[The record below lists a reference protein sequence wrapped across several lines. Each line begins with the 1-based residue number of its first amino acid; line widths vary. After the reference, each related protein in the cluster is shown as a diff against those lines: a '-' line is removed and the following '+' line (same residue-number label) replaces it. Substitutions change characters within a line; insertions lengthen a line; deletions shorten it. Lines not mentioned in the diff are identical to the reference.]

1 MEKFNDFLVLLDANL
16 SGSWWFPALLIGTG
30 IFFTIY
36 LGLPQFRYFKSA
48 LKIVSGKT
56 KSSDSEGETTGFQ
69 ALTTAM
75 SGAVGTGNIGGVA
88 LAIWTGG
95 PAAIFW
101 MWITAIFGMTT
112 KFVEVTLGH
121 KYRTKLSD
129 GSISGG
135 PMYYIEQGLNMK
147 WVAIL
152 FAFLMMITAIGS
164 GNMPQINNIALVMN
178 TEFSVPKLFTGLFL
192 GGLLW
197 IIIIGGIKRIASVA
211 SKIIPIMGLIYFG
224 GALII
229 LIENYQNVIPSF
241 QAIFAQ
247 VFTGSAAVGGFLGAS
262 FAMSLKYGVAR
273 GLYSN
278 EAGQGSSPIA
288 HASSKNKSIDQGVV
302 SILEPF
308 IDTIVVCSVTALVI
322 LSSGVWTQ
330 KFDTQFS
337 KTDMVVLDGIYSDDK
352 NDDGNYVF
360 PEDINEL
367 TNYVQGI
374 ESNIRNY
381 SGTLNVKEGKI
392 VEKNITIIHLRSIAE
407 DVVFHTPETSDDDE
421 TKLSGHLIIKNG
433 KVDKA
438 ISYTYDSKNK
448 SFRTLDPQSGVKDA
462 ESGKIMYELILNNGL
477 LLDQLIK
484 EVESKISLEENNPE
498 RDASILRMLLAEK
511 DELLEKRETNL
522 DKEKSFI
529 FNEIV
534 EGRSLVSSA
543 ELTAKAFSNGIM
555 GEYGGKLVAIALLLF
570 AFSTAITWCYY
581 GDRSTA
587 YIFGEKGVVW
597 YRNFYVLCFIL
608 AAVIDTTVV
617 WNIAYVVVA
626 LVSIPNLIAMFV
638 LRKEMK
644 LLSDDFKVK

>member
-1 MEKFNDFLVLLDANL
+1 MENFNDFLLLLDANL
-16 SGSWWFPALLIGTG
+16 SGSWWFPAFLIGTG

-36 LGLPQFRYFKSA
+36 LRFPQFRYFKSA
-48 LKIVSGKT
+48 LKIVSGKNES
-56 KSSDSEGETTGFQ
+56 KDSDGETTGFQ

-121 KYRTKLSD
+121 KYRTKLED

-178 TEFSVPKLFTGLFL
+178 TEFGISKLFTGLFL
-192 GGLLW
+192 GSLLW

-229 LIENYQNVIPSF
+229 LIENYQNIIPSF
-241 QAIFAQ
+241 NAIFGQ
-247 VFTGSAAVGGFLGAS
+247 VFTGSAAMGGFLGAS

-322 LSSGVWTQ
+322 LSSGVWTE
-330 KFDTQFS
+330 KFETNFS
-337 KTDMVVLDGIYSDDK
+337 KTDMVVIDGTYSDALDGENNFIYPDQ
-352 NDDGNYVF
+352 
-360 PEDINEL
+360 INEL
-367 TNYVQGI
+367 TKYVQ
-374 ESNIRNY
+374 NIG
-381 SGTLNVKEGKI
+381 SNVKEFNGTLDIQNGKI
-392 VEKNITIIHLRSIAE
+392 TNNKITIIHLRSIAE
-407 DVVFHTPETSDDDE
+407 DITINGDDKNLFTGLLVVED
-421 TKLSGHLIIKNG
+421 
-433 KVDKA
+433 
-438 ISYTYDSKNK
+438 
-448 SFRTLDPQSGVKDA
+448 
-462 ESGKIMYELILNNGL
+462 GKIN
-477 LLDQLIK
+477 Q
-484 EVESKISLEENNPE
+484 SKSP
-498 RDASILRMLLAEK
+498 SV
-511 DELLEKRETNL
+511 
-522 DKEKSFI
+522 SF
-529 FNEIV
+529 
-534 EGRSLVSSA
+534 EGKSLVSSA
-543 ELTAKAFSNGIM
+543 ELTAKAFSNGIL

-570 AFSTAITWCYY
+570 AFSTSITWCYY

-587 YIFGEKGVVW
+587 YIFGEKGVIW
-597 YRNFYVLCFIL
+597 YRYFYVVCFIL
-608 AAVIDTTVV
+608 AAVIDTTVC
-617 WNIAYVVVA
+617 
-626 LVSIPNLIAMFV
+626 
-638 LRKEMK
+638 
-644 LLSDDFKVK
+644 LLYTSPSPRDRG

>member
-1 MEKFNDFLVLLDANL
+1 MNQFNEFLLLLDSNL
-16 SGSWWFPALLIGTG
+16 SGSWWFPILLVGTG

-36 LGLPQFRYFKSA
+36 LGFPQFRFFGKA
-48 LKIVSGKT
+48 WKLVSGKNT
-56 KSSDSEGETTGFQ
+56 KSDAEGETTAFE

-112 KFVEVTLGH
+112 KFVEVTMGH
-121 KYRTKLSD
+121 KYRTKLED

-135 PMYYIEQGLNMK
+135 PMYYIEHALNMK
-147 WVAIL
+147 WAGIL

-192 GGLLW
+192 GILLW

-224 GALII
+224 GALVI
-229 LIENYQNVIPSF
+229 LVENYQNIIPSF
-241 QAIFAQ
+241 NAIFAQ

-288 HASSKNKSIDQGVV
+288 HASSKNTSIDQGVV

-322 LSSGVWTQ
+322 LSSGVWTE
-330 KFDTQFS
+330 KFDTTFS
-337 KTDMVVLDGIYSDDK
+337 KTDMVILDGTYRDTENADGTYLYP
-352 NDDGNYVF
+352 NDMNQ
-360 PEDINEL
+360 L
-367 TNYVQGI
+367 TRYVQSI
-374 ESNIRNY
+374 DSDVSEF
-381 SGTLNVKEGKI
+381 SGVLEIQEGQLMSSD
-392 VEKNITIIHLRSIAE
+392 ITVLHSRSIAE
-407 DVVFHTPETSDDDE
+407 NILVKDNVEKILYTGSVTVID
-421 TKLSGHLIIKNG
+421 G
-433 KVDKA
+433 KVKEPV
-438 ISYTYDSKNK
+438 I
-448 SFRTLDPQSGVKDA
+448 F
-462 ESGKIMYELILNNGL
+462 EGK
-477 LLDQLIK
+477 
-484 EVESKISLEENNPE
+484 
-498 RDASILRMLLAEK
+498 
-511 DELLEKRETNL
+511 
-522 DKEKSFI
+522 
-529 FNEIV
+529 
-534 EGRSLVSSA
+534 SLVSSA
-543 ELTAKAFSNGIM
+543 ELTAKAFSQGIF
-555 GEYGGKLVAIALLLF
+555 GQYGGKLVAIALLLF

-587 YIFGEKGVVW
+587 YIFGERGVFW

-608 AAVIDTTVV
+608 AAVIDTTIV

-626 LVSIPNLIAMFV
+626 LVSIPNLIALFV
-638 LRKEMK
+638 LRNEMK
-644 LLSDDFKVK
+644 DLTKEFIIKN

>member
-1 MEKFNDFLVLLDANL
+1 MDQFNKFLELLDSNL

-36 LGLPQFRYFKSA
+36 LKFPQFRYFRHGWR
-48 LKIVSGKT
+48 IVTGKYVSKDT
-56 KSSDSEGETTGFQ
+56 EGETTPFQ

-112 KFVEVTLGH
+112 KCVEVTLAH

-135 PMYYIEQGLNMK
+135 PMYYIENGLNMK

-152 FAFLMMITAIGS
+152 FSLLMMITAIGS

-178 TEFSVPKLFTGLFL
+178 TEFSIPKLFTGLFL
-192 GGLLW
+192 GTLLY
-197 IIIIGGIKRIASVA
+197 IIIVGGIQRIASVA
-211 SKIIPIMGLIYFG
+211 SKIIPIMGIIYFG
-224 GALII
+224 GALIV
-229 LIENYQNVIPSF
+229 LVENYENIIPSF
-241 QAIFAQ
+241 NAIFSQ
-247 VFTGSAAVGGFLGAS
+247 VFTGSAAVGGFLGAT

-288 HASSKNKSIDQGVV
+288 HASAKTEKSLDQGIV

-308 IDTIVVCSVTALVI
+308 IDTIVVCSITALVI

-330 KFDTQFS
+330 KFDTTFAE
-337 KTDMVVLDGIYSDDK
+337 TDMVILEGIYSDEK
-352 NDDGNYVF
+352 NVDGNYVY
-360 PEDINEL
+360 PEHIDEL
-367 TNYVQGI
+367 TRYVQFMD
-374 ESNIRNY
+374 SNVNEF
-381 SGTLNVKEGKI
+381 SGSIDVQDGKLI
-392 VEKNITIIHLRSIAE
+392 TDNITVLHSRSIAE
-407 DVVFHTPETSDDDE
+407 DIIITSKHTDNLDTD
-421 TKLSGHLIIKNG
+421 LYSGTITVENG
-433 KVDKA
+433 KINEQV
-438 ISYTYDSKNK
+438 II
-448 SFRTLDPQSGVKDA
+448 
-462 ESGKIMYELILNNGL
+462 EGK
-477 LLDQLIK
+477 
-484 EVESKISLEENNPE
+484 
-498 RDASILRMLLAEK
+498 
-511 DELLEKRETNL
+511 
-522 DKEKSFI
+522 
-529 FNEIV
+529 
-534 EGRSLVSSA
+534 SLVSSA
-543 ELTAKAFSNGIM
+543 ELTAKAFSQGIL
-555 GEYGGKLVAIALLLF
+555 GSFGGQLVAIALLLF
-570 AFSTAITWCYY
+570 AFSTAIAWCYY

-587 YIFGEKGVVW
+587 YIFGEKGVIW

-626 LVSIPNLIAMFV
+626 LVSIPNLIALFV
-638 LRKEMK
+638 LRKEMHK
-644 LLSDDFKVK
+644 VVSDYKIKPIE

>member
-1 MEKFNDFLVLLDANL
+1 MEQFNNFLILLDSNL

-36 LGLPQFRYFKSA
+36 LGFPQFKYFNSA
-48 LKIVSGKT
+48 FKIVSGKT
-56 KSSDSEGETTGFQ
+56 KSTDQDGETTGFQ

-112 KFVEVTLGH
+112 KYVEVTLGH

-192 GGLLW
+192 GALLW

-229 LIENYQNVIPSF
+229 LAENYQNIIPSF
-241 QAIFAQ
+241 NAIFAQ

-330 KFDTQFS
+330 KFETNFS
-337 KTDMVVLDGIYSDDK
+337 KTDMVILEGTYSDEK
-352 NDDGNYVF
+352 NIDGDYLY
-360 PEDINEL
+360 PKQINEL
-367 TNYVQGI
+367 NSYVQ
-374 ESNIRNY
+374 SLD
-381 SGTLNVKEGKI
+381 SDVKEFSGELTVQDGNLI
-392 VEKNITIIHLRSIAE
+392 TQNITILHSRSIAE
-407 DVVFHTPETSDDDE
+407 DVTISDQDDSNLF
-421 TKLSGHLIIKNG
+421 TGILNVDNG
-433 KVDKA
+433 KIIESVD
-438 ISYTYDSKNK
+438 I
-448 SFRTLDPQSGVKDA
+448 Q
-462 ESGKIMYELILNNGL
+462 GK
-477 LLDQLIK
+477 
-484 EVESKISLEENNPE
+484 
-498 RDASILRMLLAEK
+498 
-511 DELLEKRETNL
+511 
-522 DKEKSFI
+522 
-529 FNEIV
+529 
-534 EGRSLVSSA
+534 SLVSSA
-543 ELTAKAFSNGIM
+543 ELTAKAFSQGIM
-555 GEYGGKLVAIALLLF
+555 GQYGGKLVAIALLLF
-570 AFSTAITWCYY
+570 AFSTSITWCYY

-587 YIFGEKGVVW
+587 YIFGEKGVIW
-597 YRNFYVLCFIL
+597 YRNFYVLCFVL
-608 AAVIDTTVV
+608 AAVIDTTIV

-644 LLSDDFKVK
+644 SLSDNFEMK

>member
-1 MEKFNDFLVLLDANL
+1 MNQFNEFLLFLDSNL
-16 SGSWWFPALLIGTG
+16 SGSWWFPILLVGTG

-36 LGLPQFRYFKSA
+36 LGFPQFRFFGKA
-48 LKIVSGKT
+48 WKLVSSKNT
-56 KSSDSEGETTGFQ
+56 KSDAEGETTAFE

-112 KFVEVTLGH
+112 KFVEVTMGH
-121 KYRTKLSD
+121 KYRTKLED

-135 PMYYIEQGLNMK
+135 PMYYIEHALNMK
-147 WVAIL
+147 WAGIL

-192 GGLLW
+192 GALLW
-197 IIIIGGIKRIASVA
+197 VIIIGGIKRIASVA

-224 GALII
+224 GALVI
-229 LIENYQNVIPSF
+229 LAENYHNIIPSF
-241 QAIFAQ
+241 NAIFSQ

-330 KFDTQFS
+330 KFDTNFS
-337 KTDMVVLDGIYSDDK
+337 KTDMVILEGVYSDEK
-352 NDDGNYVF
+352 NIDGSYIH
-360 PEDINEL
+360 PEHINEL
-367 TNYVQGI
+367 TNYVQSL
-374 ESNIRNY
+374 ESNVNTFT
-381 SGTLNVKEGKI
+381 GTINVENGKI
-392 VEKNITIIHLRSIAE
+392 VESDITILHSRSIAE
-407 DVVFHTPETSDDDE
+407 DISVKLNS
-421 TKLSGHLIIKNG
+421 TKDLYSGLLTINNG
-433 KVDKA
+433 KINERV
-438 ISYTYDSKNK
+438 
-448 SFRTLDPQSGVKDA
+448 
-462 ESGKIMYELILNNGL
+462 
-477 LLDQLIK
+477 
-484 EVESKISLEENNPE
+484 SLEG
-498 RDASILRMLLAEK
+498 K
-511 DELLEKRETNL
+511 
-522 DKEKSFI
+522 
-529 FNEIV
+529 
-534 EGRSLVSSA
+534 SLVSSA
-543 ELTAKAFSNGIM
+543 ELTAKAFSQGIF
-555 GEYGGKLVAIALLLF
+555 GDFGGKLVAIALLLF

-587 YIFGEKGVVW
+587 YIFGEKGVFW

-608 AAVIDTTVV
+608 AAVIDTTIV

-626 LVSIPNLIAMFV
+626 LVSIPNLIALFV
-638 LRKEMK
+638 LRSEMK
-644 LLSDDFKVK
+644 DLTNEFIKEN

>member
-1 MEKFNDFLVLLDANL
+1 MNQFNEFLLLLDSNL
-16 SGSWWFPALLIGTG
+16 SGSWWFPILLVGTG

-36 LGLPQFRYFKSA
+36 LGFPQFRFFGKAWKLVSRRNNKSDA
-48 LKIVSGKT
+48 
-56 KSSDSEGETTGFQ
+56 DGETTGFE

-112 KFVEVTLGH
+112 KFVEVTMGH
-121 KYRTKLSD
+121 KYRTKLED

-135 PMYYIEQGLNMK
+135 PMYYIEHALNMK
-147 WVAIL
+147 WAGIL

-178 TEFSVPKLFTGLFL
+178 TEFSVPKIFTGLFL
-192 GGLLW
+192 GALLW

-229 LIENYQNVIPSF
+229 LLENYQNIIPSF
-241 QAIFAQ
+241 NAIFAQ

-288 HASSKNKSIDQGVV
+288 HASSKNSSIDQGVV

-322 LSSGVWTQ
+322 LSSGVWTE
-330 KFDTQFS
+330 KFDTTFS
-337 KTDMVVLDGIYSDDK
+337 KTDMVILDGTYSDQE
-352 NDDGNYVF
+352 NIDGTFLYPDHMNQ
-360 PEDINEL
+360 L
-367 TNYVQGI
+367 TKYVQSI
-374 ESNIRNY
+374 DSDVDEY
-381 SGTLNVKEGKI
+381 SGIIEIQDGRL
-392 VEKNITIIHLRSIAE
+392 ITSDITVLHSRSIAE
-407 DVVFHTPETSDDDE
+407 NITVTDKEDKNLYTGS
-421 TKLSGHLIIKNG
+421 LSVENG
-433 KVDKA
+433 KV
-438 ISYTYDSKNK
+438 
-448 SFRTLDPQSGVKDA
+448 QDA
-462 ESGKIMYELILNNGL
+462 VTFEGK
-477 LLDQLIK
+477 
-484 EVESKISLEENNPE
+484 
-498 RDASILRMLLAEK
+498 
-511 DELLEKRETNL
+511 
-522 DKEKSFI
+522 
-529 FNEIV
+529 
-534 EGRSLVSSA
+534 SLVSSA
-543 ELTAKAFSNGIM
+543 ELTAKAFSQGIL
-555 GEYGGKLVAIALLLF
+555 GQFGGKLVAIALLLF

-587 YIFGEKGVVW
+587 YIFGERGVFW

-608 AAVIDTTVV
+608 AAVIDTTIV

-626 LVSIPNLIAMFV
+626 LVSIPNLIALFV
-638 LRKEMK
+638 LRNEMK
-644 LLSDDFKVK
+644 DLTKEFINKYE

>member
-1 MEKFNDFLVLLDANL
+1 MEQFNDFLIFLDSNL

-36 LGLPQFRYFKSA
+36 LGFPQFRFFGSA
-48 LKIVSGKT
+48 WRLVSGKDDKT
-56 KSSDSEGETTGFQ
+56 DAEGETTPFQ

-121 KYRTKLSD
+121 KYRTKLED

-135 PMYYIEQGLNMK
+135 PMYYIEHALNMK

-192 GGLLW
+192 GTLLW

-211 SKIIPIMGLIYFG
+211 SKIIPIMGLVYFG

-229 LIENYQNVIPSF
+229 LAENYHNIIPSF
-241 QAIFAQ
+241 NAIFAQ

-330 KFDTQFS
+330 KFDTSFS
-337 KTDMVVLDGIYSDDK
+337 KTDMVILDGVYSDQK
-352 NDDGNYVF
+352 NINGEYLY
-360 PEDINEL
+360 PEQISQL
-367 TNYVQGI
+367 TNYVQSL
-374 ESNIRNY
+374 ESNVNEF
-381 SGTLNVKEGKI
+381 SGTLEVSNGKLLA
-392 VEKNITIIHLRSIAE
+392 ENITILHSRSIAE
-407 DVVFHTPETSDDDE
+407 DVVVSSNLNKD
-421 TKLSGHLIIKNG
+421 LYSGSLNIVDG
-433 KVDKA
+433 KVE
-438 ISYTYDSKNK
+438 
-448 SFRTLDPQSGVKDA
+448 
-462 ESGKIMYELILNNGL
+462 ESVAFKGK
-477 LLDQLIK
+477 
-484 EVESKISLEENNPE
+484 
-498 RDASILRMLLAEK
+498 
-511 DELLEKRETNL
+511 
-522 DKEKSFI
+522 
-529 FNEIV
+529 
-534 EGRSLVSSA
+534 SLVSSA
-543 ELTAKAFSNGIM
+543 ELTAKAFSQGIL

-587 YIFGEKGVVW
+587 YIFGEKGVFW

-608 AAVIDTTVV
+608 AAVIDTTIV

-626 LVSIPNLIAMFV
+626 LVSIPNLIALFV
-638 LRKEMK
+638 LRDEMK
-644 LLSDDFKVK
+644 DLTNDFVQKN

>member
-1 MEKFNDFLVLLDANL
+1 MNQFNEFLLLLDSNL
-16 SGSWWFPALLIGTG
+16 SGSWWFPILLVGTG

-36 LGLPQFRYFKSA
+36 LGFPQFRFFGKA
-48 LKIVSGKT
+48 WKLVSGKNT
-56 KSSDSEGETTGFQ
+56 KSDAEGETTAFE

-112 KFVEVTLGH
+112 KFVEVTMGH
-121 KYRTKLSD
+121 KYRTKLED

-135 PMYYIEQGLNMK
+135 PMYYIEHALNMK
-147 WVAIL
+147 WAGIL

-192 GGLLW
+192 GILLW

-224 GALII
+224 GALVI
-229 LIENYQNVIPSF
+229 LVENYQNIIPSF
-241 QAIFAQ
+241 NAIFAQ

-288 HASSKNKSIDQGVV
+288 HASSKNTSIDQGVV

-322 LSSGVWTQ
+322 LSSGVWTE
-330 KFDTQFS
+330 KFDTTFS
-337 KTDMVVLDGIYSDDK
+337 KTDMVILDGTYSDTENTDGTYLYP
-352 NDDGNYVF
+352 NDMNQ
-360 PEDINEL
+360 L
-367 TNYVQGI
+367 TRYVQSI
-374 ESNIRNY
+374 DSDVSEF
-381 SGTLNVKEGKI
+381 SGVLEIQQGQLMSSD
-392 VEKNITIIHLRSIAE
+392 ITVLHSRSIAE
-407 DVVFHTPETSDDDE
+407 NILVKDNVEKILYTGSVTVID
-421 TKLSGHLIIKNG
+421 G
-433 KVDKA
+433 KVKEPV
-438 ISYTYDSKNK
+438 I
-448 SFRTLDPQSGVKDA
+448 F
-462 ESGKIMYELILNNGL
+462 EGK
-477 LLDQLIK
+477 
-484 EVESKISLEENNPE
+484 
-498 RDASILRMLLAEK
+498 
-511 DELLEKRETNL
+511 
-522 DKEKSFI
+522 
-529 FNEIV
+529 
-534 EGRSLVSSA
+534 SLVSSA
-543 ELTAKAFSNGIM
+543 ELTAKAFSQGIF
-555 GEYGGKLVAIALLLF
+555 GQYGGKLVAIALLLF

-587 YIFGEKGVVW
+587 YIFGERGVFW

-608 AAVIDTTVV
+608 AAVIDTTIV

-626 LVSIPNLIAMFV
+626 LVTIPNLIALFV
-638 LRKEMK
+638 LRNEMK
-644 LLSDDFKVK
+644 DLTKEFIIKN

>member
-1 MEKFNDFLVLLDANL
+1 MEQFNSFLVLLDSNL

-30 IFFTIY
+30 VYFTLY
-36 LGLPQFRYFKSA
+36 LGFPQFKYFKSA
-48 LKIVSGKT
+48 LKIVSGKANNT
-56 KSSDSEGETTGFQ
+56 ETDGETTGFQ

-121 KYRTKLSD
+121 KYRTKLKD

-147 WVAIL
+147 WVAVL

-178 TEFSVPKLFTGLFL
+178 TEFAVPKLFTGLFL
-192 GGLLW
+192 GTLLW

-211 SKIIPIMGLIYFG
+211 SRIIPIMGLIYFG

-229 LIENYQNVIPSF
+229 LVENYQNIIPSF
-241 QAIFAQ
+241 NAIFAQ
-247 VFTGSAAVGGFLGAS
+247 VFTGSAAMGGFLGAS

-308 IDTIVVCSVTALVI
+308 IDTLVVCTVTALVI
-322 LSSGVWTQ
+322 LSSNVWTE
-330 KFDTQFS
+330 KFDTNFS
-337 KTDMVVLDGIYSDDK
+337 KTDMIILDGSYSDEL
-352 NDDGNYVF
+352 N
-360 PEDINEL
+360 EDESFIYPDQINEL
-367 TNYVQGI
+367 TKYVQ
-374 ESNIRNY
+374 NINSSVNEY
-381 SGTLNVKEGKI
+381 EGTLDIQNGKI
-392 VEKNITIIHLRSIAE
+392 TTDNITVIHLRSIAE
-407 DVVFHTPETSDDDE
+407 DVLVRGSDKNLYNGSLTIE
-421 TKLSGHLIIKNG
+421 NG
-433 KVDKA
+433 KL
-438 ISYTYDSKNK
+438 KN
-448 SFRTLDPQSGVKDA
+448 SVTF
-462 ESGKIMYELILNNGL
+462 EGK
-477 LLDQLIK
+477 
-484 EVESKISLEENNPE
+484 
-498 RDASILRMLLAEK
+498 
-511 DELLEKRETNL
+511 
-522 DKEKSFI
+522 
-529 FNEIV
+529 
-534 EGRSLVSSA
+534 SLVSSA
-543 ELTAKAFSNGIM
+543 ELTAKAFSNGIL
-555 GEYGGKLVAIALLLF
+555 GDYGGKLVAIALLLF

-644 LLSDDFKVK
+644 LLSDEFISK

>member
-1 MEKFNDFLVLLDANL
+1 MEQFNSFLVLLDSNL

-30 IFFTIY
+30 VYFTLY
-36 LGLPQFRYFKSA
+36 LGFPQFKYFKSA

-56 KSSDSEGETTGFQ
+56 NNTETDGETTGFQ

-121 KYRTKLSD
+121 KYRTKLKD

-147 WVAIL
+147 WVAVL

-178 TEFSVPKLFTGLFL
+178 TEFAVPKLFTGLFL
-192 GGLLW
+192 GTLLW

-211 SKIIPIMGLIYFG
+211 SRIIPIMGLIYFG

-229 LIENYQNVIPSF
+229 LVENYQNIIPSF
-241 QAIFAQ
+241 NAIFAQ
-247 VFTGSAAVGGFLGAS
+247 VFTGSAAMGGFLGAS

-308 IDTIVVCSVTALVI
+308 IDTLVVCTVTALVI
-322 LSSGVWTQ
+322 LSSNVWTE
-330 KFDTQFS
+330 KFDTNFS
-337 KTDMVVLDGIYSDDK
+337 KTDMIILDGSYSDEL
-352 NDDGNYVF
+352 N
-360 PEDINEL
+360 EDESFIYPDQINEL
-367 TNYVQGI
+367 TKYVQ
-374 ESNIRNY
+374 NINSSVNEY
-381 SGTLNVKEGKI
+381 EGTLDIQNGKI
-392 VEKNITIIHLRSIAE
+392 TTDNITVIHLRSIAE
-407 DVVFHTPETSDDDE
+407 DVLVRGSDKNLYNGSLTIE
-421 TKLSGHLIIKNG
+421 NG
-433 KVDKA
+433 KF
-438 ISYTYDSKNK
+438 KN
-448 SFRTLDPQSGVKDA
+448 SVTF
-462 ESGKIMYELILNNGL
+462 EGK
-477 LLDQLIK
+477 
-484 EVESKISLEENNPE
+484 
-498 RDASILRMLLAEK
+498 
-511 DELLEKRETNL
+511 
-522 DKEKSFI
+522 
-529 FNEIV
+529 
-534 EGRSLVSSA
+534 SLVSSA
-543 ELTAKAFSNGIM
+543 ELTAKAFSNGIL
-555 GEYGGKLVAIALLLF
+555 GDYGGKLVAIALLLF

-644 LLSDDFKVK
+644 LLSDEFISK

>member
-1 MEKFNDFLVLLDANL
+1 MDQFNEFIILLDSNL
-16 SGSWWFPALLIGTG
+16 SGSWWFPILLVGTG

-36 LGLPQFRYFKSA
+36 LGFPQFRFFGKA
-48 LKIVSGKT
+48 WHLVSGKNKKT
-56 KSSDSEGETTGFQ
+56 DSDGETTAFE

-112 KFVEVTLGH
+112 KFVEVTMGH
-121 KYRTKLSD
+121 KYRTKLAD

-135 PMYYIEQGLNMK
+135 PMYYIESALNMK
-147 WVAIL
+147 WAGIL

-192 GGLLW
+192 GILLW

-229 LIENYQNVIPSF
+229 LTENYQNIIPSF
-241 QAIFAQ
+241 NAIFSQ

-330 KFDTQFS
+330 KFDTTFA
-337 KTDMVVLDGIYSDDK
+337 KTDMVILDGIYSDEK
-352 NDDGNYVF
+352 NTDGSYIY
-360 PEDINEL
+360 PDHINEL
-367 TNYVQGI
+367 TSYVQSLD
-374 ESNIRNY
+374 SNVKEY
-381 SGTLNVKEGKI
+381 SGTIYIEDGM
-392 VEKNITIIHLRSIAE
+392 II
-407 DVVFHTPETSDDDE
+407 D
-421 TKLSGHLIIKNG
+421 LSLIHI
-433 KVDKA
+433 
-438 ISYTYDSKNK
+438 
-448 SFRTLDPQSGVKDA
+448 
-462 ESGKIMYELILNNGL
+462 
-477 LLDQLIK
+477 
-484 EVESKISLEENNPE
+484 
-498 RDASILRMLLAEK
+498 
-511 DELLEKRETNL
+511 
-522 DKEKSFI
+522 
-529 FNEIV
+529 
-534 EGRSLVSSA
+534 
-543 ELTAKAFSNGIM
+543 
-555 GEYGGKLVAIALLLF
+555 
-570 AFSTAITWCYY
+570 
-581 GDRSTA
+581 
-587 YIFGEKGVVW
+587 
-597 YRNFYVLCFIL
+597 
-608 AAVIDTTVV
+608 
-617 WNIAYVVVA
+617 
-626 LVSIPNLIAMFV
+626 
-638 LRKEMK
+638 
-644 LLSDDFKVK
+644 

>member
-1 MEKFNDFLVLLDANL
+1 MEQFNAFLVLLDSNL

-36 LGLPQFRYFKSA
+36 LGFPQFKYFNSA

-56 KSSDSEGETTGFQ
+56 NNAESDGETTGFQ

-112 KFVEVTLGH
+112 KYVEVTLGH

-178 TEFSVPKLFTGLFL
+178 TEFAVPKLFTGLFL
-192 GGLLW
+192 GALLW

-229 LIENYQNVIPSF
+229 LVENYQNVIPSF
-241 QAIFAQ
+241 NAIFAQ
-247 VFTGSAAVGGFLGAS
+247 VFTGSAAMGGFLGAS

-330 KFDTQFS
+330 KFDTNFS
-337 KTDMVVLDGIYSDDK
+337 KTDMVVLEGIYSDEKTVDGSYLYPDHI
-352 NDDGNYVF
+352 ND
-360 PEDINEL
+360 L
-367 TNYVQGI
+367 TNYVQ
-374 ESNIRNY
+374 SVD
-381 SGTLNVKEGKI
+381 SNVKEFSGLLEIEDGKLI
-392 VEKNITIIHLRSIAE
+392 SNNVTVIHSRSIAE
-407 DVVFHTPETSDDDE
+407 DITISNTNNINDGLF
-421 TKLSGHLIIKNG
+421 SGKVNVLNG
-433 KVDKA
+433 KVTDQVS
-438 ISYTYDSKNK
+438 I
-448 SFRTLDPQSGVKDA
+448 
-462 ESGKIMYELILNNGL
+462 SGK
-477 LLDQLIK
+477 
-484 EVESKISLEENNPE
+484 
-498 RDASILRMLLAEK
+498 
-511 DELLEKRETNL
+511 
-522 DKEKSFI
+522 
-529 FNEIV
+529 
-534 EGRSLVSSA
+534 SLVSSA
-543 ELTAKAFSNGIM
+543 ELTAKAFSQGIL
-555 GEYGGKLVAIALLLF
+555 GQYGGKLVAIALLLF
-570 AFSTAITWCYY
+570 AFSTSITWCYY

-597 YRNFYVLCFIL
+597 YRNFYVLCFVL

-644 LLSDDFKVK
+644 SLSDNFQIK